1 MQVVI
6 QRRPAIADSIA
17 MKLRAEVYD
26 DLTTMKKLVDANIP
40 RHMLF
45 KILDKMI
52 ISKYNWAP
60 MIEVCKLDDIVIQ
73 NSEEIKG
80 VYQ

>member
-1 MQVVI
+1 
-6 QRRPAIADSIA
+6 
-17 MKLRAEVYD
+17 MKLRTEVYD

-40 RHMLF
+40 RHILF

-52 ISKYNWAP
+52 IPKYNWAP
-60 MIEVCKLDDIVIQ
+60 MIEVCKLDDVVIQ
-73 NSEEIKG
+73 NSEEIKS